1 MNFIGLR
8 WNWFTICL
16 KQTGFTANQ
25 RRVWLDCFS
34 FPFIF
39 SLALMN
45 AWCLFY
51 RKLLHLQKS
60 KALRWVKNT
69 VMPFFFLHN
78 EHKRRNCNFWMNR
91 SYSTLSELYN
101 HLLAPMLVFLQTED
115 IAEIARRVQSLPKV
129 NKNRQRI
136 VVFTQGREDTVA
148 TVGTSIKQHLDGFRS
163 FELSLSCVSLI
174 VFVCLLSGDK
184 VKMFPVLDIDQNDI
198 VDTNGAGDAF
208 VGGNWFVRSF

>member
-1 MNFIGLR
+1 
-8 WNWFTICL
+8 
-16 KQTGFTANQ
+16 
-25 RRVWLDCFS
+25 
-34 FPFIF
+34 
-39 SLALMN
+39 
-45 AWCLFY
+45 
-51 RKLLHLQKS
+51 
-60 KALRWVKNT
+60 
-69 VMPFFFLHN
+69 MPFFFLHN
-78 EHKRRNCNFWMNR
+78 EHKRRNCHFWMNR
-91 SYSTLSELYN
+91 SYNTLSELYN

-208 VGGNWFVRSF
+208 VGGN